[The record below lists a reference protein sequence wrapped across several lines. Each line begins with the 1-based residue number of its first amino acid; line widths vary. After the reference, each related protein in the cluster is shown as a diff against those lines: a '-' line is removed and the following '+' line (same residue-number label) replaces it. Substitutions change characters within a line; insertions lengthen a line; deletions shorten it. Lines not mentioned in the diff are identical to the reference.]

1 MKKHM
6 IWITMTAL
14 MLTLCACRP
23 AAQTGGAG
31 SSPEGGTGVSEEAG
45 GLNEQVDENAKNT
58 ETGALLGEE
67 GEESAEN
74 TLIPEE
80 SEEGSEV
87 TITEPAENEE
97 EAEVTL
103 PATTTEDPAL
113 RAEAERIRKEQGTSE
128 YMDFCREKDIKV
140 MIENYNIDEDV
151 YYDLIYVYL
160 KKSVSAQNKPAPDF
174 SCIEYETI
182 TEKKVLYDQVP
193 TSRGQIFMIKLKQ
206 QDKQNLLTCIE
217 KLNQLDYVWMVSPV
231 PVVHLD

>member
-1 MKKHM
+1 MKKYM
-6 IWITMTAL
+6 IWITMLVLT
-14 MLTLCACRP
+14 LTLCACRP
-23 AAQTGGAG
+23 EAQTGGAG

-113 RAEAERIRKEQGTSE
+113 RAEADRIRKEQGE
-128 YMDFCREKDIKV
+128 
-140 MIENYNIDEDV
+140 
-151 YYDLIYVYL
+151 L
-160 KKSVSAQNKPAPDF
+160 K
-174 SCIEYETI
+174 Y
-182 TEKKVLYDQVP
+182 
-193 TSRGQIFMIKLKQ
+193 
-206 QDKQNLLTCIE
+206 
-217 KLNQLDYVWMVSPV
+217 
-231 PVVHLD
+231 